1 MTRDLK
7 KERGE
12 LYRQR
17 GQQVQ
22 RPWGRSTHGE
32 ALKAAGARVAG
43 MEKTV
48 GPKGWRRPVDQK
60 GQWPRRESGFY
71 FKCDGDSLEGL
82 K

>member
-22 RPWGRSTHGE
+22 RPWGGASLVRPARNRSWCGRHSQE
-32 ALKAAGARVAG
+32 ADVAISG
-43 MEKTV
+43 PVGRNWPGHV
-48 GPKGWRRPVDQK
+48 GPCRQEFG
-60 GQWPRRESGFY
+60 GF
-71 FKCDGDSLEGL
+71 L
-82 K
+82 

>member
-22 RPWGRSTHGE
+22 RPWGRSTQGE
-32 ALKAAGARVAG
+32 ALKAAGAHVAG

-48 GPKGWRRPVDQK
+48 GLKDWR
-60 GQWPRRESGFY
+60 
-71 FKCDGDSLEGL
+71 
-82 K
+82 

>member
-1 MTRDLK
+1 MVVREGLSKRCQVTRDLE

-22 RPWGRSTHGE
+22 RSWGRSTYGE
-32 ALKAAGARVAG
+32 ALKAAGAHVAG

-48 GPKGWRRPVDQK
+48 GLKGW
-60 GQWPRRESGFY
+60 G
-71 FKCDGDSLEGL
+71 
-82 K
+82 

>member
-1 MTRDLK
+1 MIRDLK

-22 RPWGRSTHGE
+22 RPWGRTTHGE
-32 ALKAAGARVAG
+32 ALKAAGACVAG

-48 GPKGWRRPVDQK
+48 GLKGWRRPVDQK

-71 FKCDGDSLEGL
+71 FK
-82 K
+82 